1 MIRVNRI
8 INIVGGCAFNNVS
21 DKLSGRELK
30 KLLKTLS
37 NIRGRHTELVTVYIP
52 AGYNINEMKNLIAN
66 ELGTATNIKSRAT
79 RKNVLGSLEK
89 VAQKLKT
96 YKETPQN
103 GLAIFCGNTSE
114 KDGVSDIS
122 IWTVESEEPINQ
134 RLYRCDQRF
143 VLEPLENMVR
153 EKEIYGLV
161 TIDSNDA
168 TIAFLR
174 GKSISISKKMTSL
187 VPGKTG
193 KGGQS
198 AQRFERVRRGLLL
211 SFKKEVGEVATKTFE
226 QEKDLV
232 GIILGGPGP
241 IKDDFAEGDFLSEA
255 LKHKVLGIKDI
266 GYADTS
272 GVKELVERSEDILRE
287 TSVVYEKNLLSRF
300 FLNLQKD
307 TGLST
312 YGIIEVKKALDTG
325 AVDLLI
331 MSEAF
336 EFDFFEIKC
345 KKCSYY
351 ESKVIRKDRVPKKCP
366 SCGSDIFLVSKDIFE
381 EFERLCEETGSK
393 MEIVS
398 DDTPEGV
405 SFLRL
410 GGIGAILRYRTS

>member
-1 MIRVNRI
+1 
-8 INIVGGCAFNNVS
+8 
-21 DKLSGRELK
+21 LSGRELK
-30 KLLKTLS
+30 KLIKTLS
-37 NIRGRHTELVTVYIP
+37 AVRGRHTELVTVYIP

-103 GLAIFCGNTSE
+103 GLAIFCGNISE
-114 KDGVSDIS
+114 KEGVSDIK
-122 IWTVESEEPINQ
+122 IWTVEPEEPLNQ
-134 RLYRCDQRF
+134 RLYRCDQKF
-143 VLEPLENMVR
+143 VLEPFEGMVR
-153 EKEIYGLV
+153 EKEIFGLV

-174 GKSISISKKMTSL
+174 GKSISIFKKMSSL

-198 AQRFERVRRGLLL
+198 AQRYERVRRGLLL
-211 SFKKEVGEVATKTFE
+211 TFKKEVGEVATKTFE

-241 IKDDFAEGDFLSEA
+241 IKDDFADGDFLSEA
-255 LKHKVLGIKDI
+255 LKHKILGIKDI

-272 GVKELVERSEDILRE
+272 GVKELVERSGDILRE
-287 TSVVYEKNLLSRF
+287 TSVVYEKNLLNKF

-307 TGLST
+307 TGLSI
-312 YGIIEVKKALDTG
+312 YGIMEVRKALDTG
-325 AVDLLI
+325 SVGTLI

-336 EFDFFEIKC
+336 EFDYFEVRC
-345 KKCSYY
+345 KKCSYK
-351 ESKVIRKDRVPKKCP
+351 ESKVIRKDKVPSKCP
-366 SCGSDIFLVSKDIFE
+366 SCGSDIFVVSKDIFE
-381 EFERLCEETGSK
+381 EFERLCEDTGAK

-398 DDTPEGV
+398 DETQEGV

-410 GGIGAILRYRTS
+410 GGIGAILRYRIS